1 MPMFFRIDLPT
12 SATLRSF
19 AIATSAACC
28 IRWMFD
34 AKLATRIRPV
44 HVGISCRNASPTSR
58 SEPVMPGRS
67 AFVESP
73 SIRSMPRFPIEA
85 SLPTSVLSPST
96 GVWSSFQ
103 SPVCNTR
110 PAGVSITIATQSGI
124 ECAIRMNSSLNGP
137 IWIPSPSGS
146 ASRSVVEAASLCSSS
161 FDFTI
166 ASVSL
171 VAITSPTS
179 ISRSTYGRAPT

>member
-1 MPMFFRIDLPT
+1 MPMFLRIDLPT
-12 SATLRSF
+12 RATLRSF

-34 AKLATRIRPV
+34 AKLATRMRPV
-44 HVGISCRNASPTSR
+44 RIGISWRNASPTRR
-58 SEPVMPGRS
+58 SEPVIPGRS

-73 SIRSMPRFPIEA
+73 SIRSTPRLPIDA
-85 SLPTSVLSPST
+85 SLPTSVLRPST

-103 SPVCNTR
+103 SPVWRTR

-137 IWIPSPSGS
+137 ICTPSPSGS
-146 ASRSVVEAASLCSSS
+146 ASRSVVDAPSLCSSS

-166 ASVSL
+166 ASVSF
-171 VAITSPTS
+171 VACTSPTS
-179 ISRSTYGRAPT
+179 TSRRTYGRAPT